1 MHQLVLGKDR
11 DVLTLMIDTPLT
23 KVLGD
28 KTAKAMAKHLNL
40 HTADDLL
47 LHIPRR
53 YAKRGELTPISNL
66 PVGELVT
73 VNGVVRQVRERPL
86 KGRKGSILEV
96 VVGDGTSV
104 LTLTFFNQGWRKN
117 ELRVGATGLFSGKIT
132 RFQSSLQLAHP
143 DYELFAEDVEESDAA
158 AWAELP
164 IPIYPASSTL
174 PSWKISKAVDAV
186 IGLLDSA
193 KSPVAESLIAEHGV
207 VSLVEAVRLV
217 HRPDRDADWMRARE
231 SLRFHEA
238 LILQLQLAKR
248 RHDLAELGAT
258 VRKPGGM
265 LMEFDKRLPFEL
277 TAGQMQVGSEIEA
290 DMASGH
296 PMQRLL
302 QGEVG
307 SGKTLVAGRAV
318 LVAAESGG
326 QSAFLAPTE
335 VLAQQHYFSLRET
348 FGADLSDRL
357 GVVLLTGKMSAAERK
372 RVLLDLAS
380 GKSLLVVG
388 THAILSEKVSF
399 FDLAL
404 TVVDEQHRF
413 GVRQRSA
420 LSAKANQEPH
430 LLLMTATPIPRSVAI
445 SIFGDLQV
453 SELRELPSGRAKIQ
467 THLVPLDNQGLVSRV
482 WQRAAEEVAAGRQ
495 VFVVCP
501 KIRGSEGEVADAT
514 ENPIS
519 DAIEEFEEVAAT
531 PEAAAEDIIAA
542 LRLNPAL
549 AGCEL
554 GLLHGQLTPDEKQAV
569 MTAFLANEIGVLVAT
584 TVVEV
589 GVNVP
594 NATMMVVLNAEH
606 FGIAQLHQ
614 LRGRVGRGNHA
625 GLCVLVTNAQPGSV
639 AHERLSAVC
648 ASTDGFELSERDLDI
663 RGEGDVLGDTQS
675 GRASSLRV
683 LRVVQD
689 AALIQEVRQTA
700 EQLYQ
705 TGLSSELAQ
714 LLQASE
720 DADAIARS

>member
-47 LHIPRR
+47 LHLPRR

-307 SGKTLVAGRAV
+307 SGKTLVAARAV

-357 GVVLLTGKMSAAERK
+357 GMVLLTGKMSAAERK

-584 TVVEV
+584 TVIEV